1 VLIGG
6 HAKQIGR
13 MPPVVLHSE
22 YYQSQP
28 MPISIRTRFGESW
41 FQIVAGS
48 ARPTLSIH
56 RLSGLFAGKQK
67 SKTLHLQTEAHLEIN
82 LN

>member
-1 VLIGG
+1 
-6 HAKQIGR
+6 
-13 MPPVVLHSE
+13 
-22 YYQSQP
+22 

-67 SKTLHLQTEAHLEIN
+67 SKTLHLQTEKLT
-82 LN
+82 